1 MRWCSCLL
9 LGAVTLVPAL
19 AAEDEPIFE
28 RDAKLK
34 KESGDGS
41 GGEGPAWH
49 PKLGV
54 LTTGNNHIYRLDR
67 DGKSTIYRKD
77 AGCNG
82 LLFDKEGRLLACD
95 SAKRRIIRLDADGKL
110 TVLADM
116 YNGQRF
122 NEP

>member
-1 MRWCSCLL
+1 MCWLYCATLL
-9 LGAVTLVPAL
+9 AAGLL

-54 LTTGNNHIYRLDR
+54 LTTGNNHIWRLDR
-67 DGKSTIYRKD
+67 DGKSAIYRKD

-82 LLFDKEGRLLACD
+82 LLFNKDGRLLACD
-95 SAKRRIIRLDADGKL
+95 SAQRRIILIDAEGKL
-110 TVLADM
+110 KILAD
-116 YNGQRF
+116 
-122 NEP
+122 